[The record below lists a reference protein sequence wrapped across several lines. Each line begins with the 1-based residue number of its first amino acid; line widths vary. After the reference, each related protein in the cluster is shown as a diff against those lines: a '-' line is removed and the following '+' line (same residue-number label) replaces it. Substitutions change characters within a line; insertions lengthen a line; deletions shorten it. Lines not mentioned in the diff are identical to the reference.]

1 MPDIVDVHI
10 DTKTCY
16 SVCVGCA
23 GPSDQELAEEEEVEA
38 IALQRQMA
46 EELAEGAY
54 AAPEKVVRCVAV
66 ASLSWCH

>member
-1 MPDIVDVHI
+1 M
-10 DTKTCY
+10 
-16 SVCVGCA
+16 CVGCA

-54 AAPEKVVRCVAV
+54 AAPEKVVRCVSV
-66 ASLSWCH
+66 ASLSWWH